1 MGVDPHAIRA
11 LLMGQAGVGRRLPF
25 TFHTEIAENDRL
37 DVMISKLCRAE

>member
-11 LLMGQAGVGRRLPF
+11 RLMGEAGAGRRLPF
-25 TFHTEIAENDRL
+25 TFHAEIAENDRL